1 MKINLKDL
9 YLRELERQMAEK
21 NRKQDLEK
29 RLQIQLD
36 QEMAM
41 A

>member
-1 MKINLKDL
+1 VKINLKDL